1 MNTQRNKMQKAAKVR
16 MFTII
21 NVICIVVSLAISI
34 LNILACGH
42 LSDAF
47 YAVVDYTK
55 YLEEFNDASTY
66 LTEEVRFYAVTGDK
80 VHYDNYWNE
89 VNTAKHRDEAI
100 TGLQTLGLTPEEQ
113 AIVDE
118 MNSLSNSLIP
128 LEEQA
133 MNLVAAGKSDEA
145 IAIVCG
151 DAYNAVVAQIKADFH
166 TMQASINA
174 RSQHDVDAQDIFVEV
189 CSYIACVFII
199 GLFIS
204 TIATAYFIKT
214 NLLRPMLKIRSTM
227 TGFAKGE
234 LDTPV
239 TLLVDNT
246 EVGQTATLMREFQQ
260 FQKEIIADI
269 DYQLAEMA
277 NGNFNVSTA
286 CAHNYKG
293 NYVNILTS
301 LNKINSTLNATLI
314 EIREA
319 AEQVDDGAEQVS
331 YGAQVLS
338 QGATEQASSTQELA
352 ATVGQI
358 NEHVQRSGEYAAS
371 ANEKAVEAG
380 RLTAECNEEMKEL
393 VAAMEDISNTSEEIS
408 KIIKT
413 IEDIAFQTNIL
424 ALNAAVEAA
433 RAGAAGKGFAVVADE
448 VRNLAAKSAEASKT
462 SSEHIEA
469 AVAAVQ
475 RGAKLVENTAANLQS
490 VADIAA
496 EVDTMV
502 GQISASSQEQI
513 ISIGQVTTGLD
524 QIASVVTANSATAEE
539 SAAASQELS
548 GQSAIL
554 KQLVERFKLH
564 DDKE

>member
-1 MNTQRNKMQKAAKVR
+1 MNKMMKAAKAR
-16 MFTII
+16 LFTII
-21 NVICIVVSLAISI
+21 NVILLVLTLAISI

-42 LSDAF
+42 LDDAYHAQLNYNNQLNTF
-47 YAVVDYTK
+47 ET
-55 YLEEFNDASTY
+55 ASSY
-66 LTEEVRFYAVTGDK
+66 LTDEVRFYVVTGDSS
-80 VHYDNYWNE
+80 HYDNYMKE
-89 VNTAKHRDEAI
+89 LNTTKRRQTAI
-100 TGLQTLGLTPEEQ
+100 VELNKLGLSVQQQTILNEINAFSNQLAGLEEQ
-113 AIVDE
+113 AIALMKGGDAAE
-118 MNSLSNSLIP
+118 AI
-128 LEEQA
+128 
-133 MNLVAAGKSDEA
+133 NLVCGAKYD
-145 IAIVCG
+145 AIV
-151 DAYNAVVAQIKADFH
+151 QMKANKYAEFKANVDS
-166 TMQASINA
+166 MA
-174 RSQHDVDAQDIFVEV
+174 QHDVEVQEKFVEICSLVV
-189 CSYIACVFII
+189 CIFMAII
-199 GLFIS
+199 FS
-204 TIATAYFIKT
+204 TTIVTSRFIKT
-214 NLLRPMLKIRSTM
+214 DLLRAILAIRDTM

-239 TLLVDNT
+239 TISADNT
-246 EVGQTATLMREFQQ
+246 EVGQTASFMHEFQK

-277 NGNFNVSTA
+277 NGNFNISTS
-286 CAHNYKG
+286 CEQNYMG
-293 NYVNILTS
+293 DYVNILTS
-301 LNKINSTLNATLI
+301 LNKITSTLNATLI

-319 AEQVDDGAEQVS
+319 ADQVDDGAEQVS

-338 QGATEQASSTQELA
+338 QGATEQASSTEELA
-352 ATVGQI
+352 ATVTQI
-358 NEHVQRSGEYAAS
+358 NEHVQRSGEFAAS

-393 VAAMEDISNTSEEIS
+393 VAAMADISATSDEIG

-448 VRNLAAKSAEASKT
+448 VRNLAAKSAEASKI

-469 AVAAVQ
+469 AVAAVD
-475 RGAKLVENTAANLQS
+475 RGAELVEHTAQNLQS

-496 EVDTMV
+496 EVNNMV
-502 GQISASSQEQI
+502 GQISLSSQEQI

-554 KQLVERFKLH
+554 KQLVERFRLH
-564 DDKE
+564 DEKANID